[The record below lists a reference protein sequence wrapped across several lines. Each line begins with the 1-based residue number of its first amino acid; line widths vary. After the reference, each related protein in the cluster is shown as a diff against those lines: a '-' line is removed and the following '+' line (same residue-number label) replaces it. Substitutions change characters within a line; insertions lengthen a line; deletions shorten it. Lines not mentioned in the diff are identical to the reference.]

1 MNIVI
6 SQTWRTRE
14 EQDALYAQG
23 RTRSGNIVTNTR
35 YPYSLHCWGVAF
47 DIAVIV
53 NNKANWSAKYYDIVG
68 PLGES
73 LGLEWGGR
81 WKSFVD
87 RPHFQLPG
95 FTVSDLIKKY
105 AHPESFKKS
114 WKQSFEEEKNMAG
127 FEGLATV
134 VYEGKT
140 LSAGILEGKTYV
152 ELRTL
157 AELLGLKV
165 IWDNN
170 TKTVILSK

>member
-1 MNIVI
+1 
-6 SQTWRTRE
+6 
-14 EQDALYAQG
+14 
-23 RTRSGNIVTNTR
+23 
-35 YPYSLHCWGVAF
+35 
-47 DIAVIV
+47 
-53 NNKANWSAKYYDIVG
+53 
-68 PLGES
+68 
-73 LGLEWGGR
+73 
-81 WKSFVD
+81 
-87 RPHFQLPG
+87 
-95 FTVSDLIKKY
+95 
-105 AHPESFKKS
+105 
-114 WKQSFEEEKNMAG
+114 MAG